1 MNSLSIEQLEAL
13 IAVRRLGDECDNL
26 PRDNLPRDEAA
37 MNTVTVNQGES
48 PKAVGPTVYVPVNVC
63 GVPVEAMLDTGAQS
77 TIISRE
83 LLHEIVRHLR
93 TEDKPLPE
101 LKTPS
106 ARLYGKDGVEGGREI
121 VITAQIDVDIAVDG
135 ESVCVPVFVQPGS
148 TQPLLLGMN
157 AIPALRFALLR
168 PNGQSLIARS
178 NPDPEISIVRLVK
191 GVIVPSLKGSIVRV
205 KVDNVH
211 ALPGGSVLFEPSN
224 DQLEPKGLYSHE
236 SLNYYD

>member
-1 MNSLSIEQLEAL
+1 MNSSSIEQLEAL
-13 IAVRRLGDECDNL
+13 IAVKRLGDECDNL
-26 PRDNLPRDEAA
+26 PRDEAT
-37 MNTVTVNQGES
+37 MNTVTVNQEQS

-93 TEDKPLPE
+93 TEDQPLPE

-135 ESVCVPVFVQPGS
+135 ESVCVPVFVQP
-148 TQPLLLGMN
+148 
-157 AIPALRFALLR
+157 
-168 PNGQSLIARS
+168 
-178 NPDPEISIVRLVK
+178 IVRHECYT
-191 GVIVPSLKGSIVRV
+191 GLK
-205 KVDNVH
+205 
-211 ALPGGSVLFEPSN
+211 LFVVET
-224 DQLEPKGLYSHE
+224 
-236 SLNYYD
+236 